1 MLAKSITLSAVYA
14 AVASAQNAPGSVSL
28 SPAAEVVDV
37 SVTPANLSLFE
48 TETVQLTDN
57 VIAAIKEHNEY
68 AEYASFFE
76 FGDSP
81 SSKLSARTRR
91 AHEAARC
98 KTMPGDPLYPNKA
111 EWNLF
116 DSFLGGALE
125 KIVPIGS
132 PCYKQSQYN
141 NYDAARCAELVKD
154 WNTEEI

>member
-1 MLAKSITLSAVYA
+1 MLAKSIALSAVYA
-14 AVASAQNAPGSVSL
+14 AVVSAQNASAGVSF
-28 SPAAEVVDV
+28 SPAAEIVDIN
-37 SVTPANLSLFE
+37 VTPANLSLFE

-57 VIAAIKEHNEY
+57 VITAIKEHHEY
-68 AEYASFFE
+68 AEYALLFE

-91 AHEAARC
+91 AREAARC

-111 EWNLF
+111 EWSLF
-116 DSFLGGALE
+116 DFFLGDALE
-125 KIVPIGS
+125 KIIPIGS
-132 PCYKQSQYN
+132 PCYKQSEYN

>member
-1 MLAKSITLSAVYA
+1 MLAKSIALSAVYA
-14 AVASAQNAPGSVSL
+14 AVVSAQNASAGVSL
-28 SPAAEVVDV
+28 SPAAEIVDIN
-37 SVTPANLSLFE
+37 VTPANLSLFE

-57 VIAAIKEHNEY
+57 VIAAIKEHDEY
-68 AEYASFFE
+68 AEYASLFE

-81 SSKLSARTRR
+81 NTRPSARTRR
-91 AHEAARC
+91 AREAPRC

-111 EWNLF
+111 EWSLF
-116 DSFLGGALE
+116 DTLLGGALE
-125 KIVPIGS
+125 KIIPIGS